1 VATARLDAVP
11 THDARPVLITQTVTE
26 AVSDSGASGMLI
38 DTTAVQPVWAYGDP
52 THLRQ
57 ITANLIG
64 NALKYGA
71 PPVTITAAATGGQV
85 TLEVSDAGPGVPA
98 EFVDHLFDRFT
109 QATTSTAAQGSGFG
123 LYIVQRLAE
132 VNGGHISYQPAQP
145 TGARFTVTLPAATHL
160 PETVEEAARSDI

>member
-1 VATARLDAVP
+1 VLLTKTVA
-11 THDARPVLITQTVTE
+11 E

-57 ITANLIG
+57 IIANLIG

-71 PPVTITAAATGGQV
+71 PPVTINAAETGGQV
-85 TLEVSDAGPGVPA
+85 TVEVRDAGPGVPV
-98 EFVDHLFDRFT
+98 EFVDHLFDRFS
-109 QATTSTAAQGSGFG
+109 QATTSAAAQGSGFG

-132 VNGGHISYQPAQP
+132 VNGGHVSYQPGQP
-145 TGARFTVTLPAATHL
+145 TGASFIVALPAATNV
-160 PETVEEAARSDI
+160 PETVAEAACSGT